1 VTFKTALLALF
12 AAAAII
18 AAAIVIVPSST
29 FKTSDAIDFRIHTR

>member
-29 FKTSDAIDFRIHTR
+29 FKTSDALDFRVRAR